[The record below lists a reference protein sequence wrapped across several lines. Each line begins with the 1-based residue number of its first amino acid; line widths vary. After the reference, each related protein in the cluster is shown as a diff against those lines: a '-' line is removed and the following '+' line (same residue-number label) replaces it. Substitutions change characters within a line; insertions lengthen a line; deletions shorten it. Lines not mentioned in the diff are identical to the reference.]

1 MEQPRSTQRY
11 HGKAADDEEV
21 LSERIVNLAS
31 QSGRYGY
38 RRMTALLQREGW
50 QANHKRV
57 ERIWG
62 QAGLKVLKQ

>member
-38 RRMTALLQREGW
+38 RRMTALRQREGW